1 MSVFKCNLF
10 IYEHI
15 FIRFIANS
23 SLRVAFDLWH
33 HFVIE
38 DYIKKSK
45 TNGKPTTRK
54 NIDY

>member
-1 MSVFKCNLF
+1 MSVFKNNLF

-15 FIRFIANS
+15 FVRFIAES

-38 DYIKKSK
+38 DHIKKSK

>member
-1 MSVFKCNLF
+1 MSVFKYDMF

-15 FIRFIANS
+15 FIRFIAKS
-23 SLRVAFDLWH
+23 SFRVAFELWH

-38 DYIKKSK
+38 DYSKKSK
-45 TNGKPTTRK
+45 TNGKPTTRE